1 MNQNEAVNTNRE
13 NTQSRPTVDSPP
25 PVNAATHAG
34 RRPGPQTAD
43 AKAKVRHNAVRH
55 GLCTIVPVIPRLERA
70 ADWEAHRT
78 GVLESLQPVG
88 YLETLWA
95 ERVILGFW
103 RLRRLAAYELA
114 QITEESTYGEL
125 SLPDEMDRIVRY
137 EAHFGRQLC
146 QAMHELEALQKQRR
160 GEAAP
165 LARVDVHGLPG
176 T

>member
-13 NTQSRPTVDSPP
+13 NTQSRPTVDSSP
-25 PVNAATHAG
+25 PVSAATHAG

-95 ERVILGFW
+95 ERVILEFW

-114 QITEESTYGEL
+114 QITEEHVVRQTQSTRRDGQNCA
-125 SLPDEMDRIVRY
+125 VRS
-137 EAHFGRQLC
+137 APRS
-146 QAMHELEALQKQRR
+146 
-160 GEAAP
+160 AA
-165 LARVDVHGLPG
+165 LPG
-176 T
+176 HARARSPAEATAR